1 MRDVADSVLD
11 NALSCLPSI
20 HVCAKVG
27 RHPHSASFPFRYL
40 ESSFI
45 DSIKFIFFQ
54 FPPTWLQYFEGALV
68 PLVVYDF
75 LDGRVALL
83 CGHLHFTADGIF
95 VVNRNTHTEDLLRT
109 QPGLAAFVC
118 TPRVP
123 VNPFSCITP
132 PPLETP
138 L

>member
-1 MRDVADSVLD
+1 M
-11 NALSCLPSI
+11 
-20 HVCAKVG
+20 
-27 RHPHSASFPFRYL
+27 
-40 ESSFI
+40 
-45 DSIKFIFFQ
+45 
-54 FPPTWLQYFEGALV
+54 
-68 PLVVYDF
+68 PLVAYDF

-83 CGHLHFTADGIF
+83 CGHLHFTVDGIF

-123 VNPFSCITP
+123 INPFSCIMP